1 MVVAPEPDIDFT
13 DFFEK
18 EYENVIVYGDIEG
31 DTVLH
36 EGAIRILANGWIQL
50 PTDRLLS
57 PKAVHHIDIES

>member
-1 MVVAPEPDIDFT
+1 MVAAPEPDIDLT

-18 EYENVIVYGDIEG
+18 EYENVIVYGDMEG

-36 EGAIRILANGWIQL
+36 DGAIRILANGWIQL

-57 PKAVHHIDIES
+57 PEAVHHIDIKS